1 MQSVGSIS
9 VGLHN
14 IQCTKRIVQNVVKL
28 KSKRL
33 KRNGK
38 RRSDLTFF
46 PHIIYMLCKFPKI
59 TLMVK
64 DTLDSSAHYLRFI
77 FNLSFDISARM

>member
-1 MQSVGSIS
+1 MQSVESIS
-9 VGLHN
+9 VGPHN
-14 IQCTKRIVQNVVKL
+14 VQCMKRIVQNVVKL
-28 KSKRL
+28 RSKRL

-59 TLMVK
+59 TLMVH
-64 DTLDSSAHYLRFI
+64 DTLDSSAHYVHFI